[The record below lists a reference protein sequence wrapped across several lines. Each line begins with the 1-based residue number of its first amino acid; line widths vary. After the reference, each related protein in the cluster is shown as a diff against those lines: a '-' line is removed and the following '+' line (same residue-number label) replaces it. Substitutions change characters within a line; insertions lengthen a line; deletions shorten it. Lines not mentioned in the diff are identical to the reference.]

1 MRLKENPMFTGIV
14 EEMGTVAALT
24 HGARSATITVSSRI
38 VHADARLGDSIATH
52 EATPTLLGQIAA
64 VQHLLEVTEL

>member
-1 MRLKENPMFTGIV
+1 MPQIQIKLV
-14 EEMGTVAALT
+14 
-24 HGARSATITVSSRI
+24 RSAIDRPARQKRTVQS
-38 VHADARLGDSIATH
+38 LGLNKLNSTATH